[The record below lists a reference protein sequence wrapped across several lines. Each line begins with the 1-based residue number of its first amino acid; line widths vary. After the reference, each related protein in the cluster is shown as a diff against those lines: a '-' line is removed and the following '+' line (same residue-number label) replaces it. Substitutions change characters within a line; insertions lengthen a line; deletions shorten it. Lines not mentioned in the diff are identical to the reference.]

1 MPISETS
8 ADAIVKGRTTVSLS
22 QFFTVTGTANPAYL
36 VVCALDRNEYTAAA
50 NGDTGSFS
58 GNGHTL
64 ALSSTGSDGRGAGIV
79 YTWNA
84 TTGQYVNAT
93 YGALSA
99 LTYTSSD
106 SVHDMTNISLF
117 ETTSQSIAQSYASD
131 AYSLMQ
137 ADASGYAGSAC
148 VVTDPTFSGTPPSQ
162 ATPNGIAAVAQSY
175 VGDAWNMD
183 GCWVLASTIA
193 AEAGAALP
201 VQSTALEIPGMG
213 NGEWMVA
220 YNGPVSSRS
229 NWQSLVHTGDIV
241 AFVPAGGGGHI
252 TTCVSGS
259 GSTAQ
264 LIDNITYENSNGSIA
279 NSANDGSSSD
289 IVVEAPHAASQEFN
303 GANPADVVIYQLD
316 TPIVTTAASA
326 SALTGTALA
335 LSSLISAADPAA
347 GKSITE
353 YQLYDSAKGA
363 SFGVAGTSVTAQS
376 ASAAITVKTLSSL
389 TLSYAAAGTDTVDAR
404 AFNGTYWGD
413 WQTLTVTV
421 AAFTASA
428 PKLGTPTAAQTW
440 LQGSKVSLTLPS
452 ALFTDPQKQALTYT
466 ATGASGASLPSW
478 LSFNPA
484 TRTFSGTV
492 PKGMTSFPITVTATD
507 TSGLSTSETF
517 TAAVPAA
524 APTLALT
531 TPALVLA
538 EGSSF
543 TDTLPS
549 GTFADPQGQALTLK
563 AAMSNGAT
571 LPSWLSFNAATGTFS
586 GTAPATAQSL
596 LIKLTATDT
605 SNLSMS
611 ETFALTVAK
620 SAAHAFGVSDW
631 SSATPAASTQPHL
644 AGGFVGISAGLDN
657 LHHADLALA
666 GFGHHMHSSL

>member
-8 ADAIVKGRTTVSLS
+8 SDAIVKGRTTVSLS

-64 ALSSTGSDGRGAGIV
+64 ALSGTGGDGRGAGIV
-79 YTWNA
+79 YTWQA
-84 TTGQYVNAT
+84 SSGQYVNAT

-148 VVTDPTFSGTPPSQ
+148 VVTDPSFSGTPPAQ

-193 AEAGAALP
+193 AEAGASLP
-201 VQSTALEIPGMG
+201 VQSTALEIPGMA

-220 YNGPVSSRS
+220 YNGPVSSSS
-229 NWQSLVHTGDIV
+229 NWQSLVHTGDVV

-289 IVVEAPHAASQEFN
+289 IVVEAPHAASQEFS

-326 SALTGTALA
+326 SALTGTPLA
-335 LSSLISAADPAA
+335 LSSLISAADPSAS
-347 GKSITE
+347 KSITQ

-363 SFGVAGTSVTAQS
+363 SFGVSGTLVTAQS

-389 TLSYAAAGTDTVDAR
+389 TLSYTAAGTDTVDVR
-404 AFNGTYWGD
+404 AYNGTYWGD
-413 WQTLTVTV
+413 WQTLSVTV
-421 AAFTASA
+421 ASLTPAA

-440 LQGSKVSLTLPS
+440 LQGSSVSLTLPTT
-452 ALFTDPQKQALTYT
+452 LFTDPQKQALTYA
-466 ATGASGASLPSW
+466 ATGAHGAALPSW

-484 TRTFSGTV
+484 TRTFSGIV

-507 TSGLSTSETF
+507 TSGLSTAETF
-517 TAAVPAA
+517 TATVPAA

-538 EGSSF
+538 EGASF

-549 GTFADPQGQALTLK
+549 GTFADPQGEALTLK
-563 AAMSNGAT
+563 AALANGAI
-571 LPSWLSFNAATGTFS
+571 LPSWLHFNAATGTFS
-586 GTAPATAQSL
+586 GTAPATAQNL

-605 SNLSMS
+605 SNLSIS

-631 SSATPAASTQPHL
+631 SSATPAASTQPHV
-644 AGGFVGISAGLDN
+644 AGGIVGPSAGLD
-657 LHHADLALA
+657 LLRHADVALA
-666 GFGHHMHSSL
+666 GFGHHMHASF